1 MNGEVVGDGY
11 WNLLAD
17 GARCS
22 WSLFSSSP
30 YRSVG
35 VGVSGRSFEHSKLE
49 TEAPREG
56 EREKDE
62 TNDED
67 GERESIDPI
76 EATEGERGGI
86 GIGEKRGS

>member
-1 MNGEVVGDGY
+1 MVGDGY

-17 GARCS
+17 GALWS
-22 WSLFSSSP
+22 WNLFSSSP

-35 VGVSGRSFEHSKLE
+35 VGVSGRSFEHSKFE

-62 TNDED
+62 TKDED
-67 GERESIDPI
+67 GERERIDPT
-76 EATEGERGGI
+76 EAAEGERGGI
-86 GIGEKRGS
+86 GLGKKRGS